1 MVLNGIW
8 ALVFVN
14 GFPGNSNVAGLKTI
28 DLAFSLQDCEVMCV
42 SELVEQGT
50 TQTDWKPRLALYF
63 HMQYLVQIHSSGYE
77 LGVCG

>member
-1 MVLNGIW
+1 M
-8 ALVFVN
+8 FVN
-14 GFPGNSNVAGLKTI
+14 GFPGNSNVPGLKSI

-63 HMQYLVQIHSSGYE
+63 HMQYLVQIHSSGNE